1 MKCRVSWMK
10 YGVLASASLLGAFVT
25 LPALSREAARLE
37 LRFVSVVQRYFG
49 LNSNYLGNSGL
60 SSVRV
65 AILANGFGEL
75 AEDPT
80 ASEFYLPAKPEII
93 TWENK
98 GAKALDSNDLTGLRA
113 AIAIASLNGATE
125 TNSPQF
131 RLYNANSLK
140 GFDLSFRD
148 AADWN
153 ADVIVTYKNYESFG
167 NFNQTGGITRLPEL
181 LARDKEMLWVHSPGL
196 YRGLVR
202 HGALG
207 GADAVAKN
215 YGSLNGKF
223 ISTQSNGY
231 PFLRFKANASLKKV
245 KVSLSWNAF
254 PPYLDFTGTDKD
266 LDLVVYKGDKDGR
279 PIEELARSSRRQT
292 ATPSAKNESPIPME
306 DVTLNNLAPS
316 DNAYLIGIIH
326 SGGTLTVDDRFHVVI
341 EPPSR
346 TPFTDNSDDLA
357 KDESKT
363 DDTAKKKD
371 DEEAKEL
378 YPVDFIDASAVSNL
392 LVPSDNPEALVVGDF
407 SPYSSIG
414 PVLPNP
420 EGVSVQRPQ
429 LILDR
434 ADLYFTDSEAL
445 SGPDAAATIYAA
457 LAVAMKAR
465 DRDLKPRHQLKWL
478 AALKKAGW
486 EIDTPYINSKEREKQ
501 MQAKGWKTT
510 EKEKDSFY
518 QSYRDFSRLAF
529 PKLRGRG
536 LAVSNDTSD
545 YHPRI
550 GVPTMPLDLPA
561 FKSLSDADKKN
572 YEGKKFYL
580 YVSGK
585 EKDAVLK
592 AWMGSKKPW
601 DVLGGSATD
610 YFEVVEISSPVL
622 DYSSSYAT
630 SKRFLLPTAH
640 QIENLKID

>member
-1 MKCRVSWMK
+1 MVKWMK
-10 YGVLASASLLGAFVT
+10 YGVLASASLLAVLVAVPAF
-25 LPALSREAARLE
+25 SREGARLE
-37 LRFVSVVQRYFG
+37 LKFVSVLQRYFG
-49 LNSNYLGNSGL
+49 VNSHYVGNAGL

-75 AEDPT
+75 ADNPT
-80 ASEFYLPAKPEII
+80 AAEYYLPGKAEVI

-113 AIAIASLNGATE
+113 AIAIAAINGATE
-125 TNSPQF
+125 INSPQF

-167 NFNQTGGITRLPEL
+167 NFDQTGGITRLPEL
-181 LARDKEMLWVHSPGL
+181 LARDREMLWVHSPGL

-202 HGALG
+202 YGALG
-207 GADAVAKN
+207 GSGVETKN
-215 YGSLNGKF
+215 YGSLSGKF

-266 LDLVVYKGDKDGR
+266 LDLVVYRGDKDGR
-279 PIEELARSSRRQT
+279 PLEELARSSRRQT
-292 ATPSAKNESPIPME
+292 ANPSKKNEFPVPLE
-306 DVTLNNLAPS
+306 DVTLTGLAPS
-316 DNAYLIGIIH
+316 EDPYLIGIIH
-326 SGGTLTVDDRFHVVI
+326 AGGTLTADDRFHVVI

-346 TPFTDNSDDLA
+346 TPFTDNSDELA
-357 KDESKT
+357 KE
-363 DDTAKKKD
+363 DTKASDAKKKD
-371 DEEAKEL
+371 AAEEAKEL
-378 YPVDFIDASAVSNL
+378 YPLDFIDASAVSNL
-392 LVPSDNPEALVVGDF
+392 LVPSDNPEALVVGEY

-434 ADLYFTDSEAL
+434 VDLFYTDLAVL

-457 LAVAMKAR
+457 LAVGMKAR
-465 DRDLKPRHQLKWL
+465 DHDLKPRHQLKWL
-478 AALKKAGW
+478 ATLKKAGW
-486 EIDTPYINSKEREKQ
+486 EIDTPYASSTEREKQ
-501 MQAKGWKTT
+501 MQAKGWETT

-518 QSYRDFSRLAF
+518 QSHRDFSRLAF

-536 LAVSNDTSD
+536 LAVASDPSD

-572 YEGKKFYL
+572 HQGKKFYL

-592 AWMGSKKPW
+592 AWVGSKKPW
-601 DVLGGSATD
+601 DELGGSATD
-610 YFEVVEISSPVL
+610 YFEVVEIASPVL
-622 DYSSSYAT
+622 DYSSNYST
-630 SKRFLLPTAH
+630 SKRYLLPTAH
-640 QIENLKID
+640 QIENLKLD

>member
-1 MKCRVSWMK
+1 MKCMVRRMK
-10 YGVLASASLLGAFVT
+10 YGVLASASLLAVLVAT
-25 LPALSREAARLE
+25 PALSRDGARLE
-37 LRFVSVVQRYFG
+37 LRFASVLQRYFG
-49 LNSNYLGNSGL
+49 LNSLYVGNAGL

-75 AEDPT
+75 ANDPT
-80 ASEFYLPAKPEII
+80 AAEFYLPGKPEVI
-93 TWENK
+93 TWEDK

-113 AIAIASLNGATE
+113 AIAIAAMNGATQ

-153 ADVIVTYKNYESFG
+153 ADIIVTYKNYESFG

-202 HGALG
+202 YGALG
-207 GADAVAKN
+207 GSGVEAKN
-215 YGSLNGKF
+215 YGSLSGKF
-223 ISTQSNGY
+223 IPTQSNGD

-266 LDLVVYKGDKDGR
+266 LDLVVFKGDKDGR
-279 PIEELARSSRRQT
+279 PVEELARSSRRQT
-292 ATPSAKNESPIPME
+292 ATPTAKNESPIPLE
-306 DVTLNNLAPS
+306 DVTLTNLAPS
-316 DNAYLIGIIH
+316 EHPYLIGILH
-326 SGGTLTVDDRFHVVI
+326 AGGTLTAEDRFHVVI

-346 TPFTDNSDDLA
+346 TPFTDNSDSLA
-357 KDESKT
+357 DAKTT
-363 DDTAKKKD
+363 DDSKKKENA
-371 DEEAKEL
+371 EEAEEL
-378 YPVDFIDASAVSNL
+378 YPLDFIDASAVSNL
-392 LVPSDNPEALVVGDF
+392 LVPSDNPEALVVGEF
-407 SPYSSIG
+407 SRYSSIG

-434 ADLYFTDSEAL
+434 VDLFYTDSEAL
-445 SGPDAAATIYAA
+445 TGPDAAATIYAA

-465 DRDLKPRHQLKWL
+465 GPEIKPRHQLKWL
-478 AALKKAGW
+478 ATLKNAGW
-486 EIDTPYINSKEREKQ
+486 EIDAPYVTAKERQKAIA
-501 MQAKGWKTT
+501 AKGWKTT
-510 EKEKDSFY
+510 ENEKDSFY
-518 QSYRDFSRLAF
+518 QSHRDFSRLAF

-536 LAVSNDTSD
+536 VAVSYDNSD
-545 YHPRI
+545 SHPRI

-561 FKSLSDADKKN
+561 FSSVSDADKKS
-572 YEGKKFYL
+572 YVGKKFYL
-580 YVSGK
+580 YVTGK

-592 AWMGSKKPW
+592 AWIGSKKPW
-601 DVLGGSATD
+601 DVLGGSAAD
-610 YFEVVEISSPVL
+610 YFEVVELSAPVL
-622 DYSSSYAT
+622 DYSSKHST
-630 SKRFLLPTAH
+630 SKRFVMPSAGQLEA
-640 QIENLKID
+640 LKND